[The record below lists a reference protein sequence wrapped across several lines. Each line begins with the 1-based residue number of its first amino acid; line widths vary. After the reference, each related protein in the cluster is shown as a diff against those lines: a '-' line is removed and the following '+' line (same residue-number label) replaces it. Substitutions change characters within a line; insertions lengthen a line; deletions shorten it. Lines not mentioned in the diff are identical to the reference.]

1 MGGCHASRHKKTT
14 RLIGKG
20 AHQFDLPQPRSG
32 AFNAKQTPS
41 QPVSAAAHF
50 GRPRHGHWRAEWLG
64 ALNFRVRRTV
74 LMTKLLYSIGTGLQL
89 QVDVRISDFVAWRAV
104 SHDQKGC
111 IIVGRIQEVMTIASA
126 CRECDA
132 GAWPD
137 RLASRIGDEDEFT
150 LDDVNELIL
159 FRVGVPSRRLAARL
173 DTYEVDA
180 VVLEPTVIAETPVPT
195 FALGVTKWRRIAG

>member
-1 MGGCHASRHKKTT
+1 
-14 RLIGKG
+14 
-20 AHQFDLPQPRSG
+20 
-32 AFNAKQTPS
+32 
-41 QPVSAAAHF
+41 
-50 GRPRHGHWRAEWLG
+50 
-64 ALNFRVRRTV
+64 
-74 LMTKLLYSIGTGLQL
+74 MTKRPYPIGTGLQL
-89 QVDVRISDFVAWRAV
+89 QVDVRISDVVARRAV

-111 IIVGRIQEVMTIASA
+111 IVFGRIQEVMTIASA

-150 LDDVNELIL
+150 LDDVNEFIL

-180 VVLEPTVIAETPVPT
+180 VVFEPTVIA
-195 FALGVTKWRRIAG
+195 

>member
-1 MGGCHASRHKKTT
+1 
-14 RLIGKG
+14 
-20 AHQFDLPQPRSG
+20 
-32 AFNAKQTPS
+32 
-41 QPVSAAAHF
+41 
-50 GRPRHGHWRAEWLG
+50 
-64 ALNFRVRRTV
+64 
-74 LMTKLLYSIGTGLQL
+74 MTKHPYSIGTGFQL

-104 SHDQKGC
+104 SHDQKGR

-150 LDDVNELIL
+150 LDDLNKFIL
-159 FRVGVPSRRLAARL
+159 FRVGVPSRRLAARF

-195 FALGVTKWRRIAG
+195 FVLGVTKWRWIAG

>member
-1 MGGCHASRHKKTT
+1 
-14 RLIGKG
+14 
-20 AHQFDLPQPRSG
+20 
-32 AFNAKQTPS
+32 
-41 QPVSAAAHF
+41 
-50 GRPRHGHWRAEWLG
+50 
-64 ALNFRVRRTV
+64 
-74 LMTKLLYSIGTGLQL
+74 MTQLLYSIGTGLQL

-132 GAWPD
+132 RAWPD
-137 RLASRIGDEDEFT
+137 RLAPRIGDEDEFT
-150 LDDVNELIL
+150 VDDVNELIL

-173 DTYEVDA
+173 DTHEVDA
-180 VVLEPTVIAETPVPT
+180 VVLEPTVIAETPVST

>member
-1 MGGCHASRHKKTT
+1 
-14 RLIGKG
+14 
-20 AHQFDLPQPRSG
+20 
-32 AFNAKQTPS
+32 
-41 QPVSAAAHF
+41 
-50 GRPRHGHWRAEWLG
+50 
-64 ALNFRVRRTV
+64 
-74 LMTKLLYSIGTGLQL
+74 MTKRPYPIGTGLQL
-89 QVDVRISDFVAWRAV
+89 QVDVRISDFVARRAV

-111 IIVGRIQEVMTIASA
+111 IVFGRIQEVMTIASA

-132 GAWPD
+132 RAWPD

-173 DTYEVDA
+173 DTDEVDA

-195 FALGVTKWRRIAG
+195 FALGVMKWRRIPG

>member
-1 MGGCHASRHKKTT
+1 
-14 RLIGKG
+14 
-20 AHQFDLPQPRSG
+20 
-32 AFNAKQTPS
+32 
-41 QPVSAAAHF
+41 
-50 GRPRHGHWRAEWLG
+50 
-64 ALNFRVRRTV
+64 
-74 LMTKLLYSIGTGLQL
+74 MTKLLYSIRTGLRL
-89 QVDVRISDFVAWRAV
+89 QVDVRISDFVALRAV
-104 SHDQKGC
+104 SNDQKGC

-132 GAWPD
+132 SAWSD

-173 DTYEVDA
+173 ETYEVDA

-195 FALGVTKWRRIAG
+195 FALGVMKWRGIAG

>member
-1 MGGCHASRHKKTT
+1 MLALGSFST
-14 RLIGKG
+14 
-20 AHQFDLPQPRSG
+20 S
-32 AFNAKQTPS
+32 
-41 QPVSAAAHF
+41 SAAAYF
-50 GRPRHGHWRAEWLG
+50 GRPRHGQWRAEWLG
-64 ALNFRVRRTV
+64 GLNFRVRRTV
-74 LMTKLLYSIGTGLQL
+74 LMTKLPFSIGTGLQL
-89 QVDVRISDFVAWRAV
+89 QVDVRISDFVAWRSV

-111 IIVGRIQEVMTIASA
+111 IVIGRIQEVMTIAGA

-132 GAWPD
+132 GARPD

-180 VVLEPTVIAETPVPT
+180 VVLDPTVIAETSVPT
-195 FALGVTKWRRIAG
+195 FALGITKWSRIGG

>member
-1 MGGCHASRHKKTT
+1 M
-14 RLIGKG
+14 RL
-20 AHQFDLPQPRSG
+20 SY
-32 AFNAKQTPS
+32 
-41 QPVSAAAHF
+41 PVWF
-50 GRPRHGHWRAEWLG
+50 RLGRL
-64 ALNFRVRRTV
+64 RVRRTV
-74 LMTKLLYSIGTGLQL
+74 LMTKLLSSIGTGLQL
-89 QVDVRISDFVAWRAV
+89 QVDVRINEFVAWRAV
-104 SHDQKGC
+104 SHDQKGF

-173 DTYEVDA
+173 NTYEVDA
-180 VVLEPTVIAETPVPT
+180 VVLEPAVIAEPPVPT

>member
-1 MGGCHASRHKKTT
+1 
-14 RLIGKG
+14 
-20 AHQFDLPQPRSG
+20 
-32 AFNAKQTPS
+32 
-41 QPVSAAAHF
+41 
-50 GRPRHGHWRAEWLG
+50 
-64 ALNFRVRRTV
+64 
-74 LMTKLLYSIGTGLQL
+74 MTKLPFSIGTGLQL

-150 LDDVNELIL
+150 LDDVDEFIL

-180 VVLEPTVIAETPVPT
+180 VVFEPTVIAETPCAGRHEMAPDSRMNHSGKSVGLNTLDPLDICIL
-195 FALGVTKWRRIAG
+195 LGSSPNGAIAGFLLPVISWA

>member
-1 MGGCHASRHKKTT
+1 
-14 RLIGKG
+14 
-20 AHQFDLPQPRSG
+20 
-32 AFNAKQTPS
+32 
-41 QPVSAAAHF
+41 
-50 GRPRHGHWRAEWLG
+50 
-64 ALNFRVRRTV
+64 
-74 LMTKLLYSIGTGLQL
+74 
-89 QVDVRISDFVAWRAV
+89 
-104 SHDQKGC
+104 
-111 IIVGRIQEVMTIASA
+111 MTIASA

-159 FRVGVPSRRLAARL
+159 LRVGVPSRRLAARL

-195 FALGVTKWRRIAG
+195 FVLGVTKWRRYSRFFAARYQWGLATLVNYEYTA